1 MKTIIYIDGKL
12 MDEASVIH
20 YTIANYPNHATKEID
35 INDATNMLD
44 SFGHIVEEYAPLP
57 CVVGI
62 DNGVSGGVAILSQHN
77 GSIIASAAM
86 PCKQRGGK
94 NEVDIYTLYQWLR
107 DKLNGR
113 FTSASYYIEEPCG
126 SKSLGAALSMASSFH
141 SIRGMLETKDLN
153 WYGVPARKWQKALMG
168 KTKIPASKVTE
179 QELAK
184 KLWPDEQWV
193 TLRPTGK
200 KLHDGVI
207 DAVLIANW
215 GRSLSE

>member
-1 MKTIIYIDGKL
+1 MKTMIYIDGEL
-12 MDEASVIH
+12 MDEDAVIH
-20 YTIANYPNHATKEID
+20 YTISKYPGHVTKEVD
-35 INDATNMLD
+35 IADAKNVLD
-44 SFGHIVEEYAPLP
+44 TMGHFVEEYAPLP

-62 DNGVSGGVAILSQHN
+62 DNCTSGGVAILSQHN
-77 GSIIASAAM
+77 GSIIATCAM
-86 PCKQRGGK
+86 PCKERGGK
-94 NEVDIYTLYQWLR
+94 NEVDIYTLYEWLR
-107 DKLNGR
+107 KKLNGR
-113 FTSASYYIEEPCG
+113 LNTATYYVEEPAG
-126 SKSLGAALSMASSFH
+126 SKSLNAALSMASSFH
-141 SIRGMLETKDLN
+141 AIRGMLETKGLI
-153 WYGVPARKWQKALMG
+153 WQGVPARKWQKALMG

-215 GRSLSE
+215 GREQSE

>member
-1 MKTIIYIDGKL
+1 MKTMIYIDGKL

-20 YTIANYPNHATKEID
+20 YTIANYPNHVTEEID

-44 SFGHIVEEYAPLP
+44 TFGHIVEEYAPLP

-77 GSIIASAAM
+77 GSIIATSAM
-86 PCKQRGGK
+86 FCKERNGK
-94 NEVDIYTLYQWLR
+94 NEVDVYTLYQWLR

-113 FTSASYYIEEPCG
+113 LTQATYYIEEPAG

-141 SIRGMLETKDLN
+141 SIRGMLETKGLN
-153 WYGVPARKWQKALMG
+153 WHGVPARKWQKALMG

-215 GRSLSE
+215 GREQSL